1 MCYANA
7 MRNLAPLL
15 VLGAL
20 SLAAPATAQQP
31 TPDAELQKLLEGRVA
46 GKPVSCLS
54 LTETRNSRIIEGK
67 ALVYGTGKTIWVNVP
82 RSGADSLR
90 DDDIMVTRPF
100 GSQLCSV
107 DSVRFVDRAGGFPR
121 GFAVL
126 GEFVPYTRAK

>member
-1 MCYANA
+1 
-7 MRNLAPLL
+7 MRNLSPILI
-15 VLGAL
+15 LGAL
-20 SLAAPATAQQP
+20 LAAAPAVASQQSDS
-31 TPDAELQKLLEGRVA
+31 DAELQKLLEGRVA
-46 GKPVSCLS
+46 GKPVNCLN
-54 LTETRNSRIIEGK
+54 LTETRNSQIVEGK
-67 ALVYGTGKTIWVNVP
+67 AIVYGTGKTIYVNVP

-126 GEFVPYTRAK
+126 GEFVPYTRTK